1 MESLLETECAMMR
14 LILPNAFMMEAI
26 VAQAVSTKTFAQ
38 NVCAM
43 KKVHFYLAIHVCID
57 FLFMSGYVFST
68 YLFFKRIIYI
78 LITNSWKVRE
88 KL

>member
-1 MESLLETECAMMR
+1 MECAMMR

-26 VAQAVSTKTFAQ
+26 VAQVVSTQTFAQ

-43 KKVHFYLAIHVCID
+43 KKVPFYLALHVCMPFLLNYFSKD
-57 FLFMSGYVFST
+57 FF
-68 YLFFKRIIYI
+68 YI
-78 LITNSWKVRE
+78 VITNSWKVTE